1 MSKKKEA
8 AQEPG
13 RLIYCGPNIP
23 GGALQRYTVFKGG
36 LPAHLE
42 LVFEKYPA
50 AKSLIV
56 PVGELARV
64 EQAVRTKGTPEN
76 TAFGEV
82 LKGGV

>member
-1 MSKKKEA
+1 MNKKKA
-8 AQEPG
+8 APDPG

-23 GGALQRYTVFKGG
+23 GGALTRYTVFKGG

-42 LVFEKYPA
+42 SVFGKYPA
-50 AKSLIV
+50 AKSLII
-56 PVGELARV
+56 PVADLARV
-64 EQAVRTKGTPEN
+64 EQAIAKKGTPEN